1 MSNRLN
7 LDVGT
12 VHANVSGHKVDH
24 FNFIGDG
31 CCVMM
36 CSPPVEQM
44 FTSCSSHEF
53 DNRITETGVKINHKS
68 LKMISELS
76 FCL

>member
-1 MSNRLN
+1 MSNHLN
-7 LDVGT
+7 LDIGT

-24 FNFIGDG
+24 FNFISDG

-53 DNRITETGVKINHKS
+53 DNRITASVMLITRSEDKS
-68 LKMISELS
+68 QKFKNDL
-76 FCL
+76 